1 MKSCRDFTDL
11 FVEMHENRADTATRQ
26 IFAEHMQACPGCRE
40 DFKWYGVTVQAL
52 NTMERVQPPREFMVQ
67 LGARLDKLDS
77 PSLFDYFRT
86 FFSPGSAIPIPVG
99 VTALLAIAVTGLML
113 YNQSVSSFFPWAN
126 YDYSASRTDG
136 GAAVAAQMPAPG
148 PAEHR
153 TKGLQ
158 GHGPVAALEPAP
170 VSSPATS
177 IPGSL
182 AQSTPITPE
191 RTEAVS
197 FMPTLADRIGAD
209 NLTVESAS
217 IPSAVES
224 VERILPNLGGRLV
237 EMQPFDGNREVLM
250 RVMIPSNAYGDLTT
264 SLINHG
270 AVQVGAGSGVTPPT
284 KATETDGKQVF
295 LYIRFQRTR

>member
-11 FVEMHENRADTATRQ
+11 FVEMHENRADAATRQ
-26 IFAEHMQACPGCRE
+26 IFAEHMEACPECRE
-40 DFKWYGVTVQAL
+40 DFKWYGVTVKAL
-52 NTMERVQPPREFMVQ
+52 NSMERVQPPREFMVQ
-67 LGARLDKLDS
+67 LAARLDKLDS

-99 VTALLAIAVTGLML
+99 VTALMAIAVTGLML
-113 YNQSVSSFFPWAN
+113 YNQSVSTFFPWWN
-126 YDYSASRTDG
+126 YNYATARTDG
-136 GAAVAAQMPAPG
+136 GAAVAAQMQGPG
-148 PAEHR
+148 RAEHQ
-153 TKGLQ
+153 TKGMQ

-170 VSSPATS
+170 VSSPSTS
-177 IPGSL
+177 LPSHL
-182 AQSTPITPE
+182 AQSKPIAPGN
-191 RTEAVS
+191 TEAVS
-197 FMPTLADRIGAD
+197 FTPTLADRIGAD

-237 EMQPFDGNREVLM
+237 EMKPFDDNREVLM
-250 RVMIPSNAYGDLTT
+250 RVMIPSNAYGDLAT

-284 KATETDGKQVF
+284 KVTEADGKVF